1 MITEREQATE
11 RTAETTGRAS
21 RNFILLLVIIFMVTF
36 ASSMISASP
45 VYFLIK
51 DLAQTPEAIGAAF
64 AALLSIGSVAYI
76 IANFVG
82 GFLSD
87 RIGRKNVIILGT
99 VILAPSLFV
108 YYVVP
113 NVVWMWGIYFVE
125 TFSIQM
131 FQPSFQA
138 LVADSSKTSSRGKAF
153 GNYNLFWI
161 GSTIPAPL
169 FGGFL
174 VDAVGLRFPFIVASL
189 ISVAGLSMSFWLIE
203 TSHQTKSAIGVQA
216 GGDVEETV
224 MPFSKVILIFG
235 VMGLLNGLLNGM
247 LSPLIRFYLDF
258 RLHTTSTELGLVFS
272 LGSGLVTTLVQIPGG
287 ILTDRVG
294 RKPLM
299 LSSILGVPFMIAMA
313 FTGSVSQF
321 ILASAGLVALGNLGT
336 PAYQAWMMDL
346 VPSARRARTSGIINT
361 VTGIGLFIGP
371 QLSNWIYQS
380 QGDIVLPFLVTALPW
395 ILQTPFILMLKET
408 KSS

>member
-1 MITEREQATE
+1 
-11 RTAETTGRAS
+11 
-21 RNFILLLVIIFMVTF
+21 
-36 ASSMISASP
+36 MISASP
-45 VYFLIK
+45 VYFLVK
-51 DLAQTPEAIGAAF
+51 DLAKTPEATGAAY

-76 IANFVG
+76 TANFAG
-82 GFLSD
+82 GFLSE
-87 RIGRKNVIILGT
+87 RIGRKNVIILGS
-99 VILAPSLFV
+99 VVLAPSLFV
-108 YYVVP
+108 YYAVP
-113 NVVWMWGIYFVE
+113 NVIWMWGVYFVE

-189 ISVAGLSMSFWLIE
+189 ISVAGLFTSFWLVE
-203 TSHQTKSAIGVQA
+203 TSRQTKSMPGVQS

-224 MPFSKVILIFG
+224 MPFSQVILIFG

-247 LSPLIRFYLDF
+247 LSPLLRFYLDF
-258 RLHTTSTELGLVFS
+258 KLHTTPTELGLVFS
-272 LGSGLVTTLVQIPGG
+272 LGSSLVTTLVQIPGG
-287 ILTDRVG
+287 RLTDKIG

-299 LSSILGVPFMIAMA
+299 LSSMLGVPFMIAMA
-313 FTGSVSQF
+313 FTGSVSEF

-346 VPSARRARTSGIINT
+346 VPSAKRARTSGIINT
-361 VTGIGLFIGP
+361 ITGIGLFIGP
-371 QLSNWIYQS
+371 LLSNWIFQS
-380 QGDIVLPFLVTALPW
+380 QSNIVLPFIAAALPW
-395 ILQTPFILMLKET
+395 ILQTPLILILKET